1 LEESGEGKLFLV
13 ENKNN
18 FSETKNE
25 KFDEKLQKTPFLT
38 PSQKR
43 AQNRGFP
50 GTPIF
55 DHF

>member
-1 LEESGEGKLFLV
+1 LEESGEEKLFLV
-13 ENKNN
+13 KNKNN
-18 FSETKNE
+18 FSETKN
-25 KFDEKLQKTPFLT
+25 KKTNKKPQKTSFLA
-38 PSQKR
+38 PPQKR